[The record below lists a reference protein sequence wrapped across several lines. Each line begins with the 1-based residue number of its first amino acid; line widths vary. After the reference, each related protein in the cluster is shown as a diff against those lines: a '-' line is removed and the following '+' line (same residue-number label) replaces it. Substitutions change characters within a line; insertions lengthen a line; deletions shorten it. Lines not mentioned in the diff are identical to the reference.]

1 MLLWCNA
8 IPYSHAKPCRIV
20 PNIQPTQRPQ
30 AIWNITLTQQKTA
43 YKGSADRLVAHR
55 GLQAA
60 YPENTALSVRKA
72 IEAGALF
79 VEIDIQLSL
88 DKQPM
93 VYHDISLKRVSGQDG
108 IISSLNCSDLMGLSA
123 YEPERLG
130 EQFTSET
137 ISPLAKVVDIILS
150 YPQVTLFVELKEES
164 IAEFGAEIMLDN
176 VCQVLQPIRDRA
188 VLISFDY
195 RIIASAKTKGWPQVG
210 AVLQQWDHIDSEAV
224 KAIDGDYT
232 FVDHKIIPRTEN
244 LDRLASKLVAYEVGS
259 TALATELATRGVA
272 MFETFDIAT
281 LIE

>member
-1 MLLWCNA
+1 L
-8 IPYSHAKPCRIV
+8 
-20 PNIQPTQRPQ
+20 
-30 AIWNITLTQQKTA
+30 TLQNTA

-88 DKQPM
+88 DQQPM

-108 IISSLNCSDLMGLSA
+108 MISSLNCSDLMALPA

-130 EQFTSET
+130 EQFISET

-150 YPQVTLFVELKEES
+150 HPQITLFVELKEES
-164 IAEFGAEIMLDN
+164 IAEFGADIMLGN

-210 AVLQQWDHIDSEAV
+210 AVLQEWDHIDSEAV

-232 FVDHKIIPRTEN
+232 FVDHKIIPETEN

-259 TALATELATRGVA
+259 TALATELANRGVA